1 MIQVGSFLIDL
12 DRQIGAEGE
21 FGKVYLAQEIPE
33 GYDMSRMDAS
43 LADGGGN
50 ASMLA
55 KQNTSTVKDRAGL
68 SHNKSGVG
76 ASAVPGQN
84 SNNVSMNNMNNSI
97 LHKSRSFMNDTS
109 MNGAVAHE
117 PHDYDFA
124 ACKVIQKSLVN
135 AKKMKI
141 IENEIMNQDRIA
153 SSYVVKLRKAVDTEE
168 SLYIFQE
175 YCNGGDLKELFE
187 AKDYD
192 VPLTVVHKIAR
203 QIL

>member
-1 MIQVGSFLIDL
+1 MLGE
-12 DRQIGAEGE
+12 EGE
-21 FGKVYLAQEIPE
+21 FGKVYLAQEVPD
-33 GYDMSRMDAS
+33 GYDLSRMDTS
-43 LADGGGN
+43 MADGAGN
-50 ASMLA
+50 TSMLA
-55 KQNTSTVKDRAGL
+55 KGQRSMVN
-68 SHNKSGVG
+68 NKTGAG
-76 ASAVPGQN
+76 ASAVPNQN
-84 SNNVSMNNMNNSI
+84 NNNVSMNNMNNSI
-97 LHKSRSFMNDTS
+97 LHKSRSFMNDIS
-109 MNGAVAHE
+109 MNGEMAHE
-117 PHDYDFA
+117 AHDYDFA

-141 IENEIMNQDRIA
+141 IENEITNQDRIA

-168 SLYIFQE
+168 NLYIFQE